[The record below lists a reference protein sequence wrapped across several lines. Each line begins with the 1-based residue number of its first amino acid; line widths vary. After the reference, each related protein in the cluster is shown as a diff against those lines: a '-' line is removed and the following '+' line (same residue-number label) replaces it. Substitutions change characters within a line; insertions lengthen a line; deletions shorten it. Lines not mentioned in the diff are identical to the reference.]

1 MKNKSILIYFIL
13 ILNIQINGFI
23 KYLSYQEI
31 KINLASKLNSIK
43 KIGRYYIK
51 DDAINLAQSGSSIEF
66 YVIAKIALITIYGS
80 SLSYLH
86 DDNEKPRYAIYLDDI
101 KLLDI
106 KIQAEETKILLFK
119 YDKIKE
125 VKIRIILLSESM
137 FGNIG
142 IKDLYLY
149 SLLNEENVIKPTE
162 KKNYLIEFIGDSIT
176 CGYGIE
182 GRGENESFDTGKEN
196 FEKTYAFISAQELDF
211 DYSVVCYS
219 GCGIITP
226 GNRMQQ
232 RYTKINYFMN
242 DLEWNF
248 NEIEENKADI
258 IVINLGT
265 NDKDFALSFKK
276 DIYSEEYANFLKIV
290 REKNK
295 DAIIICIYGMM
306 GGENLFPL
314 IKKGI
319 QSLNDSKIYG
329 YLFPE
334 QKFEDGFGTQLHPNE
349 ISNKKWGK
357 QLSDIIKNIF
367 NK

>member
-142 IKDLYLY
+142 IKDLYLV
-149 SLLNEENVIKPTE
+149 L
-162 KKNYLIEFIGDSIT
+162 
-176 CGYGIE
+176 
-182 GRGENESFDTGKEN
+182 
-196 FEKTYAFISAQELDF
+196 
-211 DYSVVCYS
+211 
-219 GCGIITP
+219 
-226 GNRMQQ
+226 
-232 RYTKINYFMN
+232 
-242 DLEWNF
+242 
-248 NEIEENKADI
+248 
-258 IVINLGT
+258 
-265 NDKDFALSFKK
+265 
-276 DIYSEEYANFLKIV
+276 
-290 REKNK
+290 
-295 DAIIICIYGMM
+295 
-306 GGENLFPL
+306 
-314 IKKGI
+314 
-319 QSLNDSKIYG
+319 
-329 YLFPE
+329 
-334 QKFEDGFGTQLHPNE
+334 
-349 ISNKKWGK
+349 
-357 QLSDIIKNIF
+357 
-367 NK
+367 